1 MNKHTRIGVAIAVF
15 VGHVLAL
22 AYGGRVLLDAPVYAQ
37 TTVAPA
43 PTTQAPAVTAP
54 KAPPKPAAPA
64 APAPAPRLPPKAGET
79 TSDPI
84 RCWWKAD
91 RTAVRVG
98 ERFGLV
104 LTCSVIETGPITVT
118 PVLNQ
123 LEPGALALTPFEVV
137 SGGPKVE
144 DVISPPWR
152 FIQREYVLRLL
163 SDGFFGQDV
172 TIPSLTVTY
181 NLMSAGTGQQGRDQT
196 YILPPLPMR
205 ILSLVPK
212 SASDIRDA
220 SGQTFASA
228 ESRRFR
234 ATTATV
240 AAWISFA
247 FAIVLALFA
256 LSRVVGLFRVSSKHV
271 VKPLPAPS
279 LLQACLRVLRQV
291 KADSASS
298 GWTSEL
304 SRRAVAALR
313 IAGATAVGKKVTQD
327 VVTPGVSERDG
338 QLTISRGWPRRKRV
352 LLSAATTPMTI
363 AHELNNGLGPDP
375 RTRSSAESIAQ
386 AIGVLGAA
394 GYGRT
399 TPDDAAALDAAL
411 EESTEAVRRLRAG
424 TLWPRRTA
432 AALRSFVG
440 L

>member
-1 MNKHTRIGVAIAVF
+1 MNKYRRIGAIAAACLM
-15 VGHVLAL
+15 GCAG
-22 AYGGRVLLDAPVYAQ
+22 YVLLDAPVVHAQ

-43 PTTQAPAVTAP
+43 APAKPPAP
-54 KAPPKPAAPA
+54 KPSATPT
-64 APAPAPRLPPKAGET
+64 PAPAPPLPPKAGET

-91 RTAVRVG
+91 RNAVRVG

-104 LTCSVIETGPITVT
+104 LTCSVIETGPITVV

-123 LEPGALALTPFEVV
+123 LEPGALSLTPFEVV

-144 DVISPPWR
+144 DIISPPWR
-152 FIQREYVLRLL
+152 YIQREYVLRLL

-172 TIPSLTVTY
+172 SIPSLTVTY
-181 NLMSAGTGQQGRDQT
+181 NLTSAGTGQQGRDQT
-196 YILPPLPMR
+196 YVLPALPMR

-212 SASDIRDA
+212 SAGDIRDA

-234 ATTATV
+234 ATTATIT
-240 AAWISFA
+240 AWISFA
-247 FAIVLALFA
+247 FAGVLALFA
-256 LSRVVGLFRVSSKHV
+256 LSRVVGLFRVSSKQV

-279 LLQACLRVLRQV
+279 LLHACLDVLRQV
-291 KADSASS
+291 KDDAARA

-304 SRRAVAALR
+304 SRRAVSALR
-313 IAGATAVGKKVTQD
+313 MAGATAVGKRVTQD
-327 VVTPGVSERDG
+327 FVTKNVSERDG
-338 QLTISRGWPRRKRV
+338 QLTVFTGWPRRKRV

-375 RTRSSAESIAQ
+375 RTRASAESIAQ
-386 AIGVLGAA
+386 ALGVLGAA

-399 TPDDAAALDAAL
+399 SPGDAAALDTAL

-440 L
+440 F